1 MKIFGRALL
10 FSLALSLSAS
20 PWLARRAAAAAPTA
34 AAHTPASPDAAE
46 AAPPPLSEARPAAP
60 PDPAA
65 DEPLPFM
72 EQTGPEAQAE
82 GLRAAGL
89 LARTLGALL
98 LIVGLMVA
106 AAWCMRRFGGPRFGA
121 QRRGADE
128 LSVVASVSLGDR
140 RSLSVVRFGERTLLL
155 GSTPQAITLLSEGAA
170 AGSREDDLPHTPARS
185 VADILNDDE
194 GDEFAHELSLASQRL
209 GPAGE
214 TGLSS
219 GRTPA

>member
-10 FSLALSLSAS
+10 FSLALSLSTS
-20 PWLARRAAAAAPTA
+20 PWLARRAAAATPTA
-34 AAHTPASPDAAE
+34 ASPEAAE
-46 AAPPPLSEARPAAP
+46 AAAPPRSEAQPAAP
-60 PDPAA
+60 QAPAA

-72 EQTGPEAQAE
+72 EQTGPEAEAE
-82 GLRAAGL
+82 GPSAAGL

-106 AAWCMRRFGGPRFGA
+106 VAWCMRRFGGPRFGA
-121 QRRGADE
+121 QRGGPDE

-155 GSTPQAITLLSEGAA
+155 GSTPQAITLLSEGASV
-170 AGSREDDLPHTPARS
+170 GSRGDDLSHAPARS

-194 GDEFAHELSLASQRL
+194 GGAFAHELSLASQRL
-209 GPAGE
+209 SPAGE
-214 TGLSS
+214 AGLNS